1 MIFSKRAHSQF
12 YYATP
17 STLHYKISA
26 LNSCKKQVN
35 VLTGSIFVGKFLQH
49 AKLVKN
55 RKFKNLTIIIRGGL
69 ALFIETTD
77 ISYLPFD
84 GVLSRVIKTCRIKVR
99 NVFWVQQNELK
110 RNYLFSNLSYPS
122 FSSETS
128 DSEMT
133 VLLNPTF

>member
-1 MIFSKRAHSQF
+1 MIFSKRAHSQL

-17 STLHYKISA
+17 STMHYKISA
-26 LNSCKKQVN
+26 LNSCEKQVH
-35 VLTGSIFVGKFLQH
+35 VLTGSILLGKFLQH

-55 RKFKNLTIIIRGGL
+55 RKFKNLTISGGL

-110 RNYLFSNLSYPS
+110 RNYLFSNLSYLS